1 MSHGDA
7 CLLRSYRVSKALK
20 RVVTDPAFTPELVG
34 KQSKAAMSMCMWVR
48 AMDTYCT
55 VFNVVEPKRRALEAA
70 QVWRIV
76 RGLQGREGPPGCYR
90 AHSDCVAQAADAF
103 IAGMPSQHA

>member
-1 MSHGDA
+1 MKQ
-7 CLLRSYRVSKALK
+7 CYRVSKALK
-20 RVVTDPAFTPELVG
+20 RVVTDPAFTPELVA

-70 QVWRIV
+70 QVW
-76 RGLQGREGPPGCYR
+76 GSEQGRRSTGACGRSHC
-90 AHSDCVAQAADAF
+90 
-103 IAGMPSQHA
+103 